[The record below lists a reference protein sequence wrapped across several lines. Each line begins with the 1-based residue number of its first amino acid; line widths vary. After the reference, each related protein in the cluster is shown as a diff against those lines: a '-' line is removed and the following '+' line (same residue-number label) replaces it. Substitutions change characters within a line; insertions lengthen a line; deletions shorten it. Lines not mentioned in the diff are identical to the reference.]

1 MLRGIGVWDAVRRH
15 PTAGDASA
23 SASHFIRGAIGCR
36 VAADEGAR
44 LLGSPGG
51 QVWGHQYFEV
61 RVNAPW
67 RRRQK
72 SEKKLKMD
80 GKRDFIAY
88 MATRLKCMDGM
99 HLPPK

>member
-1 MLRGIGVWDAVRRH
+1 MAVDCSVH
-15 PTAGDASA
+15 
-23 SASHFIRGAIGCR
+23 
-36 VAADEGAR
+36 
-44 LLGSPGG
+44 PGG

-80 GKRDFIAY
+80 GERDFIAY